1 MQPPTSR
8 LQRVCQFISGY
19 LSFLPP
25 RAPFVT
31 APPFPIR
38 LVSLPPTGAAGP
50 AECLGREG
58 GSREV
63 CRRLHHRLRTGL
75 PYSSRRLVSTRHT
88 LQDLC
93 HCVFSFKLPRKVL
106 FSFGPFSTN
115 SLPAEQK
122 KTHLIPD
129 QPKLTYFHTF
139 LVIAIVMVKFVH
151 WLHTVVHSLPKDR
164 LWKKSYMD
172 QVSNNFADLDTS
184 IPTNFMTSIN

>member
-93 HCVFSFKLPRKVL
+93 HCVFSFKLPRNVL

-122 KTHLIPD
+122 KNHLIPD

-139 LVIAIVMVKFVH
+139 LVIVIVIVMIKFVH
-151 WLHTVVHSLPKDR
+151 
-164 LWKKSYMD
+164 
-172 QVSNNFADLDTS
+172 
-184 IPTNFMTSIN
+184 